1 MLILPIHGITSI
13 YLYFQFL
20 STVPYNFL
28 STGFLP
34 PQLNLFLGIF
44 EAIVNGIVFL
54 VSLSHSS
61 LLGYNNA
68 TDFWIFVSC

>member
-44 EAIVNGIVFL
+44 EAIVNGIIFLVFL
-54 VSLSHSS
+54 SDSS
-61 LLGYNNA
+61 LLVCKNA
-68 TDFWIFVSC
+68 TNF